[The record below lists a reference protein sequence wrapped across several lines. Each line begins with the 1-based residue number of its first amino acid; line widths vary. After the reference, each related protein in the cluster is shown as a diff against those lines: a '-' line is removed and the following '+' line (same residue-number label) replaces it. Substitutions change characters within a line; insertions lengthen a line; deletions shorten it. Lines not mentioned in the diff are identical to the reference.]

1 MKKKVSKD
9 AQKYLKDMLSVFNK
23 VNLKTKDTL
32 EDINYEE
39 IKNEFREY
47 FKENKQTLVSV
58 WSKRRPVN
66 YGVYTE

>member
-1 MKKKVSKD
+1 
-9 AQKYLKDMLSVFNK
+9 MLSVFNK

-47 FKENKQTLVSV
+47 FKENKQTLVGI

>member
-9 AQKYLKDMLSVFNK
+9 AHKYLKDMLSVFNK

-39 IKNEFREY
+39 IKNEF
-47 FKENKQTLVSV
+47 S
-58 WSKRRPVN
+58 
-66 YGVYTE
+66 